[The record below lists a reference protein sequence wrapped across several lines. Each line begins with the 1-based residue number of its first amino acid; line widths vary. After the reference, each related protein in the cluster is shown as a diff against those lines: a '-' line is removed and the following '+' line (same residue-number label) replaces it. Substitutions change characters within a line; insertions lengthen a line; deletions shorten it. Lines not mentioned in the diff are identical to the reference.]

1 VPWISE
7 SKTRDAA
14 ELAISY
20 LLILLAEWFPNSA
33 LQRFLFW
40 FTLAWVIVTTIL
52 ARPNARTLGLRP
64 SNARSVWIVPA
75 IVLLGALSVW
85 MASQLHT
92 LHGLSVGTLMG
103 RVRGYLAWSLL
114 QQFMLQEYFLLRLLR
129 LMPGKAI
136 AVSTAAI
143 LFASARIPNPVLMLA
158 TLLWGVA
165 AYILFL
171 RYRDLYSLGLA
182 HCLLGICIAVTVPA
196 HIHHGM
202 RVGLGYLQYWPRV
215 ERYSLQPDGPD
226 GVDGSMGDRRCRQSV
241 FGSPGSTIENA
252 RERGQ

>member
-14 ELAISY
+14 ELAIGY
-20 LLILLAEWFPNSA
+20 VLILLAEWFPNSA
-33 LQRFLFW
+33 AQRFLFW
-40 FTLAWVIVTTIL
+40 VTLAWVVVTTIL

-92 LHGLSVGTLMG
+92 LHGFSIGGLMG
-103 RVRGYLAWSLL
+103 RVRGYIVWSLL
-114 QQFMLQEYFLLRLLR
+114 QQFMLQNYFLLRLLR
-129 LMPGKAI
+129 LMPSKSA
-136 AVSTAAI
+136 AVATAAR
-143 LFASARIPNPVLMLA
+143 LFASAHIPNPVLMLA
-158 TLLWGVA
+158 TLLWGIA
-165 AYILFL
+165 ACTLFL
-171 RYRDLYSLGLA
+171 RYRDLYSLGVA

-202 RVGLGYLQYWPRV
+202 RVGLGYLQYRPRV
-215 ERYSLQPDGPD
+215 ERTHFSQMDQMVSTEAWVIAGA
-226 GVDGSMGDRRCRQSV
+226 VNRCSARQ
-241 FGSPGSTIENA
+241 A
-252 RERGQ
+252 RP